1 VRHKVWKLKVKK
13 AQEELEVVKNKYHMN
28 GKSRDNF
35 NKVLGKR
42 VKLGRVIRGMSQSK
56 VARGL
61 NVTFQQQQKYEKGD
75 NELSTWRLNQ
85 LATTLSTTIKW
96 LLKPIKHRKE
106 W

>member
-1 VRHKVWKLKVKK
+1 MRQKVWKLKVKK
-13 AQEELEVVKNKYHMN
+13 AQEELEVAKDKYHMN

-35 NKVLGKR
+35 NKLLGKR

-61 NVTFQQQQKYEKGD
+61 NVSFQQQQKYEKGE
-75 NELSTWRLNQ
+75 NELSVWRLNQ
-85 LATTLSTTIKW
+85 TTTTLSTTIKW

>member
-1 VRHKVWKLKVKK
+1 MRQKVWKLKVKK
-13 AQEELEVVKNKYHMN
+13 AQEELEVAKNKYHMN

-35 NKVLGKR
+35 NKLLGKR

-56 VARGL
+56 VARGS
-61 NVTFQQQQKYEKGD
+61 NVTFQQIQKYEKGD
-75 NELSTWRLNQ
+75 NELSTWRLTRIAAILN
-85 LATTLSTTIKW
+85 TTIKW